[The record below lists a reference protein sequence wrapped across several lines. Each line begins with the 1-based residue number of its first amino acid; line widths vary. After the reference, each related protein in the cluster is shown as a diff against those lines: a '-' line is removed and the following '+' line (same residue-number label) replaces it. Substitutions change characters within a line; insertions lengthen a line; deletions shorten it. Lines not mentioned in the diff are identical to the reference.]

1 MSCRPLVPTM
11 ANYLLRKHV
20 VDAGDAVHHNTEI
33 NPGSVPAK
41 PSRNPLVRF
50 HKGFERVFEAIRA
63 HYRGLLDLCLHN
75 RGKVIAGFFGF
86 TLLSLAL
93 APFLGQDFFPSV
105 DGGQIKIHVRA
116 QTGTRIEETTKL
128 ADRIGEA
135 IHKIIPVDQLSGIV
149 DNIGLSVSGI
159 NMAYNNSGTIGV
171 EDADILISLNP
182 NHAPTADY
190 VKTMREQLPR
200 QFPGASFAF
209 LPADIVSQVLN
220 FGVPAPIDLQV
231 VGSDT
236 RADRKYADE
245 LLPRI
250 NRIPGVADAR
260 IQQAFQQPT

>member
-1 MSCRPLVPTM
+1 MCICIAFVPMFGLGGVAGYLFRPLAEAVVFAMIASYVLSRTLVPTM

-86 TLLSLAL
+86 ALLSLAL

-116 QTGTRIEETTKL
+116 QTGIRIEERQSSATRSATRSTRSSRPISWPASSIISASASAASTWPTT
-128 ADRIGEA
+128 
-135 IHKIIPVDQLSGIV
+135 
-149 DNIGLSVSGI
+149 
-159 NMAYNNSGTIGV
+159 
-171 EDADILISLNP
+171 
-182 NHAPTADY
+182 
-190 VKTMREQLPR
+190 
-200 QFPGASFAF
+200 
-209 LPADIVSQVLN
+209 
-220 FGVPAPIDLQV
+220 
-231 VGSDT
+231 T
-236 RADRKYADE
+236 RARSASRT
-245 LLPRI
+245 PI
-250 NRIPGVADAR
+250 
-260 IQQAFQQPT
+260 F